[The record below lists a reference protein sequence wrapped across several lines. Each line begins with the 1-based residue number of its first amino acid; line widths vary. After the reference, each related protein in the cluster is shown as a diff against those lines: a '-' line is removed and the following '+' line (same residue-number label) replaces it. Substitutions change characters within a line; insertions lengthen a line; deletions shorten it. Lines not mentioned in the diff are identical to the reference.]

1 MFSCYYYCGRG
12 VHLHTVTRD
21 QQPQDINMFQSSWR
35 PAPLLVLCR
44 YQFLLWL
51 IWTVINEHKMG
62 AVRRNKA
69 EKPSTSTKCHRA
81 QFS

>member
-35 PAPLLVLCR
+35 LYTTTRVMQVSVSFVAHLD
-44 YQFLLWL
+44 
-51 IWTVINEHKMG
+51 
-62 AVRRNKA
+62 
-69 EKPSTSTKCHRA
+69 SD
-81 QFS
+81 